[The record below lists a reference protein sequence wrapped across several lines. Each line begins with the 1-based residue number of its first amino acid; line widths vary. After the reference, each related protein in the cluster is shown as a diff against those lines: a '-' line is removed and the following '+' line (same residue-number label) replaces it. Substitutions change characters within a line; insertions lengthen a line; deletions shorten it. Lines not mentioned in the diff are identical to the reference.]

1 MAEVRVTARAW
12 CSPTNCEP
20 RIIRR
25 STGCS
30 HWTLGDRTV
39 SSGAK
44 CRFPAAS
51 VHTLCQVRKRRRCHK
66 GGWRALEFQRPVA
79 ISVQWCSNTFYSTYA
94 ASAQNDFKPP
104 ARFGPG
110 PALHLENLNWNPVG
124 DDGSYSAN
132 AKAHIDLYHPNGTSK
147 GGGYPWVWEGVSA
160 GGNPGGHWETR
171 DALSSTQLSLMAGRG
186 RNCDCG
192 PAEVDAALVCDTSGS
207 PSTRI
212 VLFFMAQSTGD
223 DMASRL
229 RLVKREILCYARL
242 PSH

>member
-1 MAEVRVTARAW
+1 MTARAW

-30 HWTLGDRTV
+30 HWTLGDRTA

-94 ASAQNDFKPP
+94 ASAQNDFNNHRHGLAL
-104 ARFGPG
+104 AR
-110 PALHLENLNWNPVG
+110 LCTW
-124 DDGSYSAN
+124 
-132 AKAHIDLYHPNGTSK
+132 KI
-147 GGGYPWVWEGVSA
+147 
-160 GGNPGGHWETR
+160 
-171 DALSSTQLSLMAGRG
+171 
-186 RNCDCG
+186 
-192 PAEVDAALVCDTSGS
+192 
-207 PSTRI
+207 
-212 VLFFMAQSTGD
+212 STGT
-223 DMASRL
+223 RL
-229 RLVKREILCYARL
+229 GMMVHTLPTRRPTSISTIQTARQREEATLGSGKVFQRAGTQAGIGKLRTHSVRHSYRSWLDAVGTAIAVQQKLMRHSFATHQAHLAQGLCYFSWL
-242 PSH
+242 

>member
-1 MAEVRVTARAW
+1 MRGVHPPIVSQELFDAVHVLTGRSETAQSRQVLNADFPPRQFIRCAKCASVGDATKEVGGHWNFNVQLQFPSDGARTHFIPRAPLALRMISNHRHGLALARLCTWKISTGTRLGMMVQTLPTRRPTSISTIQTAR
-12 CSPTNCEP
+12 
-20 RIIRR
+20 
-25 STGCS
+25 
-30 HWTLGDRTV
+30 
-39 SSGAK
+39 
-44 CRFPAAS
+44 
-51 VHTLCQVRKRRRCHK
+51 Q
-66 GGWRALEFQRPVA
+66 
-79 ISVQWCSNTFYSTYA
+79 
-94 ASAQNDFKPP
+94 
-104 ARFGPG
+104 
-110 PALHLENLNWNPVG
+110 
-124 DDGSYSAN
+124 
-132 AKAHIDLYHPNGTSK
+132 K

-171 DALSSTQLSLMAGRG
+171 DALSSTQLSFMAGRA

-223 DMASRL
+223 DVASRL